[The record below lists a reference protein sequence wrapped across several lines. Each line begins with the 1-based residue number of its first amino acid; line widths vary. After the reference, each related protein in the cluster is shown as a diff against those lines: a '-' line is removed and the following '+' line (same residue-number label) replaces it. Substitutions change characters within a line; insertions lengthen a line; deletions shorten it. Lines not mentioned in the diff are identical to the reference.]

1 MRITVSDIS
10 TRESQQTVQ
19 IQAIRSWDT
28 IPYLSMLDGLYQDA
42 IFHEQVSNLP
52 EEYIKLDEMAKDEG
66 MNSLNIYDFFFEP
79 THEIICEEIQSTL
92 DFYYS
97 NSVTF
102 RRLVNYKVERSIND
116 DVDTNK
122 CEVKIS
128 LNYSYENIDG
138 GRGYLSLPFDKNG
151 YPISPGFHNCVNG
164 ITSEKLLLDLF
175 LKYILHDHLNA
186 NGEVTNIYAN
196 VIYKEIDPAAIAHTS
211 SCFSQVTMS
220 SEHELF
226 NVDSVT
232 FPPKSTEQ
240 IISEGK
246 EIQRQIFLS
255 SHSSNHLQPVTIHK
269 MDRSIKNIA
278 VTSLLLSS
286 RLAVTSG
293 DYRIKNGNSEGESDF
308 LPVKELQRYERALP
322 EDHPAPNIEPHPL
335 GKVLD
340 GIFEHFTSVAGG
352 PLAAIIKQLGEEQEA
367 NSYKRGYHELL
378 AFSQTGQWTH
388 NGRTIA
394 AEYMFK
400 GLLVHLT
407 DNFIIL
413 DDGSHV
419 SFLSFVRENI
429 QHQYKI
435 YELIARDMLV
445 HPLYFSTKHAP
456 PMPGRPLWARE
467 SHYTKVLYEKFPGI
481 SGSSFEAFYG
491 KEAIITA
498 LEIVSFNRKERGKSA
513 FNNKKMKDLFKLAQL
528 VIHHLSRNGGDRVL
542 LSPEGIKNNFIIM
555 RTIIVWCAK
564 ITGPVDDKKINTIA
578 RKIMVNNKF
587 SNGVKSALS
596 KNYGP
601 LSLLMKAAINK
612 QLDWAEKYYR
622 AETHMK
628 EHMQECDIL
637 GLMDTNKMVREA
649 VVGLIH
655 EISDIAQC
663 GWLTVEEQHERQV
676 QSLESFKEKLSSMNG
691 GQQFVYGFNK
701 VIQEGLGGLIEL
713 SFDLD
718 DTVHHRT
725 TSSLSPAARAGLHLL
740 GTVWNIV
747 MSIAPG
753 FNALAG
759 TSSILNRAVVEN
771 SADVCGYVQDIIRIG
786 MEAVPVA
793 EAKFTERSSNA
804 KYTGLRF
811 VENKIQRGVIREPI
825 QKGSN
830 YKVIE
835 SIENTDFIYQK
846 SNQKVL
852 ELGPEGNDGLYRATG
867 FDKQTYGYYKPSGEG
882 FYRKQASYSPLSTEA
897 PNTIKYGDRELVL
910 TKEPGS
916 ETYQATFSD
925 SGKNSAMTF
934 YRSSDGRFYQASGLK
949 GGGLIRHVDK
959 PYSELREGD
968 MGYDE
973 DLLDITDDS
982 PLLED
987 ILPSLSEDLYPT
999 SEENMQSIYKK
1010 YQSGDAAAGE
1020 TEVVLCRGTIGPQAE
1035 NIVSFKTAGG
1045 MEGADVDVLPVSVE
1059 IAREQ
1064 VRSGRIVPEYTTDL
1078 SVADRFSREHYL
1090 IIIKVKAKYLT
1101 RGSVSESGWVMPQNT
1116 PVEPIG
1122 IIDRTY
1128 GNAENIGQANASK

>member
-28 IPYLSMLDGLYQDA
+28 IPYLSMLDGLYQDD
-42 IFHEQVSNLP
+42 IFHEQISNLP
-52 EEYIKLDEMAKDEG
+52 QEYIKLDEMAKDEEKNG
-66 MNSLNIYDFFFEP
+66 LNIYDFFFEP
-79 THEIICEEIQSTL
+79 THEIICEDIKSTL

-97 NSVTF
+97 NSATF

-138 GRGYLSLPFDKNG
+138 GRGYLSLPFDKYG
-151 YPISPGFHNCVNG
+151 YPIPPDFHNCLNG

-175 LKYILHDHLNA
+175 LKHILHDHLNA
-186 NGEVTNIYAN
+186 NGEVTNVYAN
-196 VIYKEIDPAAIAHTS
+196 VIYKEIDSAAIAHAS

-220 SEHELF
+220 GEHELF

-232 FPPKSTEQ
+232 VPPKSTEQ

-246 EIQRQIFLS
+246 EIQREIFLS
-255 SHSSNHLQPVTIHK
+255 SHSGNHFQPVIIHK

-293 DYRIKNGNSEGESDF
+293 DYRIKNGNSEGENDF

-322 EDHPAPNIEPHPL
+322 EDHPAPNTEPHPL

-340 GIFEHFTSVAGG
+340 GLFDHYTSVAGG
-352 PLAAIIKQLGEEQEA
+352 HLVAVLKLLGKEQEA

-388 NGRTIA
+388 DGRAIA

-400 GLLVHLT
+400 GLLVHLS
-407 DNFIIL
+407 DKLIIL
-413 DDGSHV
+413 GEGSFV

-445 HPLYFSTKHAP
+445 HPLHFSTESAP
-456 PMPGRPLWARE
+456 PMIDRPLWTME
-467 SHYTKVLYEKFPGI
+467 SHYTKVLYEKFPDI
-481 SGSSFEAFYG
+481 SGSSFEVFYG

-498 LEIVSFNRKERGKSA
+498 LEIVSFDRQERGKSA
-513 FNNKKMKDLFKLAQL
+513 FNKKRMSHLYKLVQL
-528 VIHHLSRNGGDRVL
+528 VIHHLSSNGGDRVL

-555 RTIIVWCAK
+555 RHIIFWCAK
-564 ITGPVDDKKINTIA
+564 ITGPINDKKINAIA
-578 RKIMVNNKF
+578 RKIVVNNKF
-587 SNGVKSALS
+587 SNGVKSILPKS
-596 KNYGP
+596 NDP
-601 LSLLMKAAINK
+601 LISLMKAAINK
-612 QLDWAEKYYR
+612 QLNWAEKYYR

-649 VVGLIH
+649 VIGLIH
-655 EISDIAQC
+655 EISDIAQSS
-663 GWLTVEEQHERQV
+663 WLTLEEQHERQA
-676 QSLESFKEKLSSMNG
+676 QALESFKEKLSSMNG
-691 GQQFVYGFNK
+691 GQEFVYAFNK
-701 VIQEGLGGLIEL
+701 IIQEGLGGLIEL

-718 DTVHHRT
+718 DTIHHRT

-747 MSIAPG
+747 MGLVPG

-771 SADVCGYVQDIIRIG
+771 SADVCGYVQDIVRIG

-793 EAKFTERSSNA
+793 GAKFTERAANA

-811 VENKIQRGVIREPI
+811 VEDKIQRGVVRAPI

-830 YKVIE
+830 YKTIE

-846 SNQKVL
+846 SSQKVL
-852 ELGPEGNDGLYRATG
+852 ELGPAGNDGLYRATG

-882 FYRKQASYSPLSTEA
+882 FYRKQASYPPLSSEA

-916 ETYQATFSD
+916 ETYRATYSD
-925 SGKNSAMTF
+925 SGKDSAMTF

-949 GGGLIRHVDK
+949 GGGLIRHIDK

-968 MGYDE
+968 AGYDE
-973 DLLDITDDS
+973 ELLDITDDS

-987 ILPSLSEDLYPT
+987 ILASLSEDLYPT
-999 SEENMQSIYKK
+999 SEENVQGIYKK

-1045 MEGADVDVLPVSVE
+1045 IEGGDAEVLPVSAE
-1059 IAREQ
+1059 IAKEQ

-1090 IIIKVKAKYLT
+1090 IIVRAKVKYLT
-1101 RGSVSESGWVMPQNT
+1101 RGSVSESGWVMPKKT
-1116 PVEPIG
+1116 PVDPVG

-1128 GNAENIGQANASK
+1128 GKAENTGQANASK